1 MRKKI
6 TKTVGIIA
14 LIIFMILFLR
24 TGRARTD
31 VILKDF
37 ELSSDG
43 KSIILKVGTSSGIGY
58 IRKMKETSGSANC
71 YVTFYS
77 TFGINSKIG
86 AKDTYELKLDS
97 EADEIYFYIGNHGYK
112 KVLRK
117 NEFGEWIKV
126 IEKNN

>member
-1 MRKKI
+1 MRKKVI
-6 TKTVGIIA
+6 KTVSIIA

-43 KSIILKVGTSSGIGY
+43 KSIILKVGTSSSTGY
-58 IRKMKETSGSANC
+58 IRKMKET
-71 YVTFYS
+71 
-77 TFGINSKIG
+77 
-86 AKDTYELKLDS
+86 
-97 EADEIYFYIGNHGYK
+97 
-112 KVLRK
+112 LRK

>member
-6 TKTVGIIA
+6 IKTVGIIA

-43 KSIILKVGTSSGIGY
+43 KSIILKVGTSSSTGY

-126 IEKNN
+126 IEKK